1 MKNIGMNFSQ
11 HKKFFNKYLI
21 CKKKEEKIISYSL
34 FHFWLSESQNI
45 AQLLKWMRVK
55 LDSSVW
61 KRERFSSVSQI
72 Y

>member
-55 LDSSVW
+55 LDS
-61 KRERFSSVSQI
+61 
-72 Y
+72 